1 VRYLV
6 TYRAFLGCNCF
17 GIDPERK
24 IMKAGER
31 ISYLA
36 IALLDDHL
44 DVINGTDVLIDF
56 NLIPPFGDGNRYK
69 KQFREDCRTFLIRGD
84 IQILCNSHIQRVRI
98 RRTVG
103 RDGMAIP
110 DDPVNNGIGDEFRFE
125 NIYGDGLEITL
136 PHMSKKLVGGKN
148 LNIFRSPVLPSDTDT
163 VIENKEYSYNYFV
176 QTFPIPHS
184 YCRLANIHK
193 HGKYMGCDNKIEYG
207 PMASLPSPSF
217 DTPDITA
224 TRSIL
229 NLKDDTI
236 DLSVD
241 MPLIKQ
247 PERYQE
253 VPFFHE
259 SVDHG
264 TACCVPMSLEGS
276 QVMVG
281 ISHTKFSIKDPFWM
295 NDQYKRYNHFI
306 HDQFLSSFIAYDI
319 KPPFNIVARSGLFC
333 LGFANKD
340 EGRSEINGSSFA
352 GRNTQHRLELFN
364 ETFNCPQIHFA
375 SAFAEV
381 VGDQSKAIIGYGKKY
396 QYIYLFV

>member
-1 VRYLV
+1 M
-6 TYRAFLGCNCF
+6 T
-17 GIDPERK
+17 
-24 IMKAGER
+24 AGER

-56 NLIPPFGDGNRYK
+56 NLSPPFGDGNRYK
-69 KQFREDCRTFLIRGD
+69 RQFREDCRTFLIRGD

-103 RDGMAIP
+103 RDGITIP
-110 DDPVNNGIGDEFRFE
+110 DDPVNNGTGNEFRFE
-125 NIYGDGLEITL
+125 NIYGDGLEVTL
-136 PHMSKKLVGGKN
+136 LHKSTGLVGGKN

-163 VIENKEYSYNYFV
+163 VIENKEYSYNYYI
-176 QTFPIPHS
+176 QIFPIPHS
-184 YCRLANIHK
+184 YCRLTHIHEAGRNIK
-193 HGKYMGCDNKIEYG
+193 CDSKNEYG
-207 PMASLPSPSF
+207 AMPPASLPSPSF

-229 NLKDDTI
+229 NSMDDTI

-241 MPLIKQ
+241 MPQINKLG
-247 PERYQE
+247 RYQE
-253 VPFFHE
+253 VPFFHG

-264 TACCVPMSLEGS
+264 TACCVPMNLEGS

-281 ISHTKFSIKDPFWM
+281 ISHTKFSSKEPFWK
-295 NDQYKRYNHFI
+295 NDKYKRYNHFI

-319 KPPFNIVARSGLFC
+319 KPPFDIVARSGLFC
-333 LGFANKD
+333 LGFANED
-340 EGRSEINGSSFA
+340 EGRSEINGSFFA

-364 ETFNCPQIHFA
+364 ETFNCPQIHFP
-375 SAFAEV
+375 SAFTEV
-381 VGDQSKAIIGYGKKY
+381 VGDQSKAIIGYGINDCHPRMMIVEKED
-396 QYIYLFV
+396 ITSRLLGRI